1 MISFLRNRLQGIVAF
16 SLLAIVAGTF
26 AFTGIPGFTQT
37 VPEDNYASIGKYKIS
52 QDEYF
57 RSRAQVEQNLRDQF
71 GGGIDFNDQILVE
84 AIQDLTNNSLI
95 EKYTIVNFFDE
106 LGIKI
111 PDSYVENELSKL
123 DIFSVD
129 GKFDQDLFKN
139 YLVNF
144 RMTKED
150 LIRDYKSDQKLF
162 LAVSFLDALSNS
174 YNSSTEQYLDLLTER
189 RTVQYVTLSEE

>member
-71 GGGIDFNDQILVE
+71 GGGIDFNDQMLVE

-95 EKYTIVNFFDE
+95 EKYTIINFFDE
-106 LGIKI
+106 LGIEI
-111 PDSYVENELSKL
+111 PDSHAENELSKL
-123 DIFSVD
+123 DTFSVD

-139 YLVNF
+139 YLINF
-144 RMTKED
+144 NLTKDD
-150 LIRDYKSDQKLF
+150 LIRDYKSDQKL
-162 LAVSFLDALSNS
+162 
-174 YNSSTEQYLDLLTER
+174 
-189 RTVQYVTLSEE
+189 